1 MLCIDYCDF
10 FLKGEPMFVSAS
22 DALTEVDPCYA
33 TADWVPLAS
42 SSHFANLLLFVDL
55 LPYPSIILFEHMWI
69 LFWCIHVVWWS
80 CVWWHSNPEYFHISS
95 FPNGGT
101 TSGALQK
108 VQRAF
113 EDSFLR
119 TPALLTAL
127 TFLRLSLLTSSFASS
142 VLFTSTFTHANSAQ
156 FVGAIAVGRLK
167 LECIIL
173 VYIGFNCIAAWTK
186 SLFLNDK
193 M

>member
-1 MLCIDYCDF
+1 M
-10 FLKGEPMFVSAS
+10 
-22 DALTEVDPCYA
+22 
-33 TADWVPLAS
+33 S
-42 SSHFANLLLFVDL
+42 SGKAVCGGIAIQNIFIFPHPQQWNDL
-55 LPYPSIILFEHMWI
+55 R
-69 LFWCIHVVWWS
+69 
-80 CVWWHSNPEYFHISS
+80 SS
-95 FPNGGT
+95 FRK
-101 TSGALQK
+101 LQK

-113 EDSFLR
+113 EDSFLK

-142 VLFTSTFTHANSAQ
+142 VLFTSTFTQANSAQ
-156 FVGAIAVGRLK
+156 FVVAIVVGRLK

-186 SLFLNDK
+186 CLFLNDK